1 VLSAEILKLADSLTE
16 PERDNLKLMLG
27 MAAGELILTS
37 KKSGGDQ
44 YVAAFEVVASCLA
57 GLQAHRDRV
66 LGNGVAWRGS
76 PNFMTPTRLEA
87 LRLEANANR
96 ADAIKH
102 DQHFL
107 ACGGR
112 LADELAVCADLVAL
126 VKSSAGPVRAT
137 GTASYIYYDIP
148 GQNICPHIDTDVF
161 SINAILMLRHDYSDD
176 PKSFLE
182 IYPQNQ
188 PCESILLIPG
198 EMIIFWADSVVHARS
213 SVGLAETVNILT
225 IGFQPTESLPV

>member
-57 GLQAHRDRV
+57 GLQ
-66 LGNGVAWRGS
+66 
-76 PNFMTPTRLEA
+76 
-87 LRLEANANR
+87 ANR